1 MPPTILIVDDALE
14 ELKPLI
20 RFLETSGFQI
30 AVAPNGESALNQIRH
45 VRPDVILLDVSMRGL
60 NGIETCRRLKAIE
73 SVCSVPVI
81 FLTGLN
87 DMVDKLKGF
96 EAGGADYITKP
107 FEHEEVLARIKT
119 HLELQR
125 LHRELRQE
133 YDRLHSLAD
142 AALEGIVVYAEEQI
156 LEINHAS
163 EQLFG
168 YPRADFLNKAVSELL
183 TPAFRPLLS
192 DPLPA
197 EPQPPQEAEGLTR
210 NNAAI
215 PIEVQIR
222 AIDWSGRPARVAA
235 IRDLSWRK
243 ALEQRQTELQ
253 QDRYK
258 CGALIGKSAVMQAVY
273 AQIEKAA
280 ASEANVVILG
290 ESGTGKEL
298 AARTIHQLSKR
309 QTCEFVPVNCGAV
322 SENLFEREFFGHRKG
337 AFTGADRDKPGYFD
351 QARKGVLFLD
361 EVGELAPA
369 MQVKLLRVIESGEY
383 IPVGDNKPKQADVRI
398 IAATNKDVKELVRKG
413 LMREDFFWRIHVI
426 VITLPPLRDRRE
438 DLPLLIEHFLQ
449 KWGNETSHVALSPK
463 IMQALCGYHWPENVR
478 ELQSELQRY
487 LAGQPL
493 EFIGN
498 NLSPDSDDPLL
509 ERSLSFSLDNMSL
522 DDARDAFE
530 QTFIRAALQKNAWR
544 RGETAE
550 KLGISPK
557 ALYNKIQKYGLDHG
571 K

>member
-1 MPPTILIVDDALE
+1 MPPTILIIDDALE
-14 ELKPLI
+14 ELKPFI

-45 VRPDVILLDVSMRGL
+45 VRPDLILLDVSMPGL

-73 SVCSVPVI
+73 SVRDVPVI
-81 FLTGLN
+81 FLTCLA

-107 FEHEEVLARIKT
+107 FHHEEVLARIKT

-133 YDRLHSLAD
+133 HDRLHSLAD
-142 AALEGIVVYAEEQI
+142 AALEGIVVYAGEQI

-163 EQLFG
+163 EKLFG
-168 YPRADFLNKAVSELL
+168 YPRADLLNKAVSELL
-183 TPAFRPLLS
+183 TPAFRPLLTG
-192 DPLPA
+192 PLPA
-197 EPQPPQEAEGLTR
+197 DPQSPQEAEGLTH

-215 PIEVQIR
+215 PIELQIR
-222 AIDWSGRPARVAA
+222 AIDWLGQPARVAA

-243 ALEQRQTELQ
+243 ILEQRQTELQ

-298 AARTIHQLSKR
+298 VARTIHQLSNRK
-309 QTCEFVPVNCGAV
+309 TCEFVPVNCGAV
-322 SENLFEREFFGHRKG
+322 PENLFEREFFGHRKG

-351 QARKGVLFLD
+351 QAHQGMLFLD
-361 EVGELAPA
+361 EVGELSPA

-383 IPVGDNKPKQADVRI
+383 IPVGDNKPQKADVRI
-398 IAATNKDVKELVRKG
+398 IAATNKDLNVLRQQGQV
-413 LMREDFFWRIHVI
+413 REDFFYRIHIFVI
-426 VITLPPLRDRRE
+426 HLPPLRERCE

-449 KWGNETSHVALSPK
+449 QRGGQTSCAFIPAN
-463 IMQALCGYHWPENVR
+463 IMDALCRYDWPGNVR
-478 ELQSELQRY
+478 ELQNELQRY
-487 LAGQPL
+487 LDGQPL
-493 EFIGN
+493 EFVGKDLLREIDR
-498 NLSPDSDDPLL
+498 PPL
-509 ERSLSFSLDNMSL
+509 EKSLSITLEDLSLQ
-522 DDARDAFE
+522 DARDAFE
-530 QTFIRAALQKNAWR
+530 QAFICAALQKNAWR
-544 RGETAE
+544 RGDTAE

-557 ALYNKIQKYGLDHG
+557 ALYNKIHKYGLDHG